1 MRALAREQ
9 GRFVSRAGLRK
20 VAGPSDGYYALIIV
34 DSNGCPVSALT
45 EWYRLRR
52 QSGSPGTQRTYLGF
66 LLPFFGYLLTH
77 GFLLIFVMPR
87 SSIGPGFPAP
97 PLPISLTQLTTALL

>member
-20 VAGPSDGYYALIIV
+20 VAGPSDGHYALIIV

-52 QSGSPGTQRTYLGF
+52 QSGSPGTRRTYLGF
-66 LLPFFGYLLTH
+66 LLPFFGYLLAHVSSESINFAFPTNCATR
-77 GFLLIFVMPR
+77 LLQ
-87 SSIGPGFPAP
+87 S
-97 PLPISLTQLTTALL
+97 